1 IAPPAPAQRRHRIL
15 RVAGKIIPPLQSAKA
30 ETQRQPRDRAPPVF
44 ADFTPAFPPI
54 LGRQRAWLLAFW
66 RFDFFTM

>member
-1 IAPPAPAQRRHRIL
+1 MLGKFCQRYPGVDASL
-15 RVAGKIIPPLQSAKA
+15 K
-30 ETQRQPRDRAPPVF
+30 